1 MPKIKLPTKS
11 PRIDM
16 TPMVDTFAVILIFL
30 LLTSQMRSPE
40 PASVD
45 MPFSI
50 SETPIPDFNSMTFL
64 ISNDSKVF
72 FNVDNGGDS
81 TLKFR
86 RKILQEMGTA
96 FNIEFNTEELDL
108 FEKYPS
114 PIGLP
119 IQDLK
124 KFLAA
129 NSAERK
135 TMETGIPIDS
145 ADNQLAMWILYSRQ
159 VNPNVRATI
168 KADSDTEFPTVQ
180 KVLNILQEK
189 NVNRFNLVTSLEAVK
204 INLDEIQK

>member
-40 PASVD
+40 PANVD

-64 ISNDSKVF
+64 ISNDDKVF
-72 FNVDNGGDS
+72 FNVDNGPD
-81 TLKFR
+81 TILKFR

-96 FNIEFNTEELDL
+96 YNIEFSEKELNL

-119 IQDLK
+119 IQDMK
-124 KFLAA
+124 EFL
-129 NSAERK
+129 SASSSERK
-135 TMETGIPIDS
+135 NMETGVPIDS
-145 ADNQLAMWILYSRQ
+145 ADNQLAMWILYARQ

-168 KADSDTEFPTVQ
+168 KGDSKTELPVVQ

>member
-1 MPKIKLPTKS
+1 
-11 PRIDM
+11 M

-40 PASVD
+40 PANVD

-50 SETPIPDFNSMTFL
+50 SETPIPDVNSMTFL
-64 ISNDSKVF
+64 ISNDSKVY
-72 FNVDNGGDS
+72 FNVDNGPDT

-86 RKILQEMGTA
+86 RKILEEMGKA
-96 FNIEFNTEELDL
+96 YNIEFTDKELTL

-119 IQDLK
+119 IQNMKD
-124 KFLAA
+124 FLNA

-135 TMETGIPIDS
+135 NMETGIPIDS
-145 ADNQLAMWILYSRQ
+145 ADNQLSMWILYARQ

-168 KADSDTEFPTVQ
+168 KGDSETEIPAVQ